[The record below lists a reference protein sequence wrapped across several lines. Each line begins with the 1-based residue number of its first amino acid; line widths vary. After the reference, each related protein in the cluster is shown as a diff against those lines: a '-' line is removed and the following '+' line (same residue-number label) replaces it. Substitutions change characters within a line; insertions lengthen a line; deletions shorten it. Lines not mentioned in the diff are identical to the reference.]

1 MGEARGAVCGSLRAG
16 ARRRA
21 ALLGCLMLVAAALP
35 ARAAEPNAWYSGE
48 YKSCDQD
55 TTPEIVRCITKLT
68 EGWEARL
75 ETALKALSA
84 QQTTPQQERL
94 KASQK
99 AWTAFRDADCA
110 FYVNGEGTIA
120 RVEGAECR
128 RVLTQQR
135 AQELEQAGRP

>member
-1 MGEARGAVCGSLRAG
+1 MGEARGAVCGSLRAS

-21 ALLGCLMLVAAALP
+21 ALVGCLMLAAALP

-84 QQTTPQQERL
+84 QQTTSQQERL
-94 KASQK
+94 KAAQK

>member
-1 MGEARGAVCGSLRAG
+1 MK
-16 ARRRA
+16 RRA
-21 ALLGCLMLVAAALP
+21 VAGRAASFATTGLACLVLMAGVLP
-35 ARAAEPNAWYSGE
+35 ARSAEPTAWYSGE

-55 TTPEIVRCITKLT
+55 TTPEIVRCITSLT
-68 EGWEARL
+68 AGWEARL
-75 ETALKALSA
+75 ETALKALLA
-84 QQTTPQQERL
+84 QQTAKQQERL